1 MSSHPPALT
10 PLLHYGIS
18 YNATLEN
25 FGEEFVMCMQ
35 YNEVEATSA
44 AGIFPHAMEF
54 NSEIRAEMH
63 YLREKER
70 RSEGERVC

>member
-1 MSSHPPALT
+1 MR
-10 PLLHYGIS
+10 
-18 YNATLEN
+18 
-25 FGEEFVMCMQ
+25 MQ
-35 YNEVEATSA
+35 YNEVEATSV
-44 AGIFPHAMEF
+44 AGIFHHAMEF

>member
-1 MSSHPPALT
+1 
-10 PLLHYGIS
+10 
-18 YNATLEN
+18 
-25 FGEEFVMCMQ
+25 MCMQ